1 MLLDAAAYF
10 TRRALWQ
17 FDRAS
22 EAVDEDVAGIHVK
35 LSTLYLQHAL
45 SEAEEALGE
54 EPEKVM
60 ALRIVA

>member
-1 MLLDAAAYF
+1 MVLNDAAYY

-22 EAVDEDVAGIHVK
+22 ETLDQGFAEIHVR
-35 LSTLYLQHAL
+35 LSALYLQHAL
-45 SEAEEALGE
+45 SDAEDALGE